1 MKNLIYKSGVWSIMI
16 QIITF
21 IIGLYVLLIQTPIS
35 LLVVKQLLWLETIAQ
50 VIEFVFYAWMVS
62 NFSKIKNITIYRYY
76 DWILSTPLMLYVYM
90 MYLAFMKNKENV
102 NGIQKNLYDLTK
114 ENSSI
119 IIVVLLLN
127 ALMLMFGYLGE
138 IKKMS
143 FNLAA
148 VLGFIPF
155 IIMFYMIYINYAQYT
170 KLGIDTF
177 WYFSGVWALYG
188 IASVMSYKVK
198 NISYNILDLFAKNFF
213 GLYLAYLL
221 FKNR

>member
-1 MKNLIYKSGVWSIMI
+1 MKNLIYKSGVWSIII

-21 IIGLYVLLIQTPIS
+21 FIGLYVLFIKTPFS
-35 LLVVKQLLWLETIAQ
+35 LSVVKQLLWLETFAQ
-50 VIEFVFYAWMVS
+50 VIEFIFYTWMVK
-62 NFSKIKNITIYRYY
+62 NFSTIKNITIYRYY

-90 MYLAFMKNKENV
+90 MYLAFKKNTEGINE
-102 NGIQKNLYDLTK
+102 IQKNLSDLTK
-114 ENSSI
+114 DNLNI

-127 ALMLMFGYLGE
+127 ALMLMFGYLAE

-148 VLGFIPF
+148 ILGFIPF
-155 IIMFYMIYINYAQYT
+155 FIMFYLIYVNYAQYT
-170 KLGIDTF
+170 TLGVHTF

-221 FKNR
+221 FNTS

>member
-119 IIVVLLLN
+119 IIVLLLLN
-127 ALMLMFGYLGE
+127 ALMFMFGY
-138 IKKMS
+138 
-143 FNLAA
+143 
-148 VLGFIPF
+148 
-155 IIMFYMIYINYAQYT
+155 
-170 KLGIDTF
+170 
-177 WYFSGVWALYG
+177 
-188 IASVMSYKVK
+188 
-198 NISYNILDLFAKNFF
+198 
-213 GLYLAYLL
+213 
-221 FKNR
+221 

>member
-1 MKNLIYKSGVWSIMI
+1 MKNLIYKSGVWSIVI

-21 IIGLYVLLIQTPIS
+21 FIGLYALLIKTPFS
-35 LLVVKQLLWLETIAQ
+35 LTVIKQLLWLETVSQI
-50 VIEFVFYAWMVS
+50 IEFVFYVWMVK
-62 NFSKIKNITIYRYY
+62 NFSQIKNITIYRYY

-90 MYLAFMKNKENV
+90 MYLDFMKNKEKT
-102 NGIQKNLYDLTK
+102 NGIQKNLSDLTK
-114 ENSSI
+114 DNLTTI
-119 IIVVLLLN
+119 FIVLLLN
-127 ALMLMFGYLGE
+127 ALMLMFGYLAE

-148 VLGFIPF
+148 ILGFIPF
-155 IIMFYMIYINYAQYT
+155 FIMFYIIYVNYAQYT
-170 KLGIDTF
+170 RLGANTF
-177 WYFSGVWALYG
+177 WYFSGIWGLYG

-221 FKNR
+221 FNSA

>member
-1 MKNLIYKSGVWSIMI
+1 
-16 QIITF
+16 
-21 IIGLYVLLIQTPIS
+21 
-35 LLVVKQLLWLETIAQ
+35 
-50 VIEFVFYAWMVS
+50 
-62 NFSKIKNITIYRYY
+62 
-76 DWILSTPLMLYVYM
+76 
-90 MYLAFMKNKENV
+90 MKNKENV

>member
-1 MKNLIYKSGVWSIMI
+1 MKNLIYKSGVWSIVI

-21 IIGLYVLLIQTPIS
+21 LIGLYALFIKTPFS
-35 LLVVKQLLWLETIAQ
+35 LAVVKQLLWLETAAQ
-50 VIEFVFYAWMVS
+50 VIEFVFYVWMVK
-62 NFSKIKNITIYRYY
+62 NFSDIKNITIYRYY
-76 DWILSTPLMLYVYM
+76 DWVLSTPLMLYVYM
-90 MYLAFMKNKENV
+90 MYLEFMKNKDNV
-102 NGIQKNLYDLTK
+102 NGIQKNLADLTK
-114 ENSSI
+114 DNVSTI
-119 IIVVLLLN
+119 FVVLLLN
-127 ALMLMFGYLGE
+127 ALMLMFGYLAE

-155 IIMFYMIYINYAQYT
+155 FIMFYIIYVNYAQYT
-170 KLGIDTF
+170 RLGINTF
-177 WYFSGVWALYG
+177 WYFSGIWALYG

-221 FKNR
+221 FNST

>member
-1 MKNLIYKSGVWSIMI
+1 MKNLIYKSGVWSIVI

-21 IIGLYVLLIQTPIS
+21 FIGLYALFIKTPFS
-35 LLVVKQLLWLETIAQ
+35 LAVVKQLLWLETAAQ
-50 VIEFVFYAWMVS
+50 VIEFVFYVWMVK
-62 NFSKIKNITIYRYY
+62 NFSEIKNITIYRYY
-76 DWILSTPLMLYVYM
+76 DWVLSTPLMLYVYM
-90 MYLAFMKNKENV
+90 MYLEFMKNKDNV
-102 NGIQKNLYDLTK
+102 NGIQKNLADLTK
-114 ENSSI
+114 DNVSTI
-119 IIVVLLLN
+119 FVVLLLN
-127 ALMLMFGYLGE
+127 ALMLMFGYLAE

-155 IIMFYMIYINYAQYT
+155 FIMFYIIYVNYAQYT
-170 KLGIDTF
+170 KLGVNTF
-177 WYFSGVWALYG
+177 WYFSGIWALYG

-221 FKNR
+221 FNST

>member
-1 MKNLIYKSGVWSIMI
+1 MKNLIYTSGVWSIVI

-21 IIGLYVLLIQTPIS
+21 LIGLVALFVKTPIS
-35 LLVVKQLLWLETIAQ
+35 LLVVKQLLWVETIVQ
-50 VIEFVFYAWMVS
+50 LIEFIFYIWMVK
-62 NFSKIKNITIYRYY
+62 NFSKIKNITKYRYY
-76 DWILSTPLMLYVYM
+76 DWVLSTPLMLYVYI
-90 MYLAFMKNKENV
+90 MYLEFMKNKENV
-102 NGIQKNLYDLTK
+102 NRIQKNLLDLTK
-114 ENSSI
+114 DNLTI

-127 ALMLMFGYLGE
+127 ALMLMFGYLAE

-170 KLGIDTF
+170 KLGVNTF

-188 IASVMSYKVK
+188 IASVMSYKIK

-213 GLYLAYLL
+213 GLYLAYIL
-221 FKNR
+221 FYNK

>member
-1 MKNLIYKSGVWSIMI
+1 MKNLIYKSGVWSIII

-35 LLVVKQLLWLETIAQ
+35 LLVVKQLLWLETISQ

-114 ENSSI
+114 ENCSI

-188 IASVMSYKVK
+188 VASVMSYKVK

>member
-1 MKNLIYKSGVWSIMI
+1 MKNLIYKSGVWSIII

-21 IIGLYVLLIQTPIS
+21 FIGLYVLFIQTSFS
-35 LLVVKQLLWLETIAQ
+35 LNVVKQLLWLETLAQ
-50 VIEFVFYAWMVS
+50 VIEFVFYVWMVR
-62 NFSKIKNITIYRYY
+62 NFSKIKNITIYRYF

-90 MYLAFMKNKENV
+90 MYLEFMKNKEIV
-102 NGIQKNLYDLTK
+102 NGIQKNLLDLTID
-114 ENSSI
+114 NVNI

-127 ALMLMFGYLGE
+127 ALMLMFGYLAE

-155 IIMFYMIYINYAQYT
+155 FIMFYMIYINYAQYT
-170 KLGIDTF
+170 KLGIKTF

-188 IASVMSYKVK
+188 IASVMSYKIK
-198 NISYNILDLFAKNFF
+198 NIAYNILDLFAKNFF

-221 FKNR
+221 FNSV

>member
-1 MKNLIYKSGVWSIMI
+1 M
-16 QIITF
+16 
-21 IIGLYVLLIQTPIS
+21 
-35 LLVVKQLLWLETIAQ
+35 VK
-50 VIEFVFYAWMVS
+50 
-62 NFSKIKNITIYRYY
+62 NFSQIKNITIYRYY

-90 MYLAFMKNKENV
+90 MYLDFMKNKEKT

-114 ENSSI
+114 DNLTTI
-119 IIVVLLLN
+119 FIVLLLN
-127 ALMLMFGYLGE
+127 ALMLMFGYLAE

-148 VLGFIPF
+148 ILGFIPF
-155 IIMFYMIYINYAQYT
+155 FIMFYIIYVNYAQYT
-170 KLGIDTF
+170 RLGANTF
-177 WYFSGVWALYG
+177 WYFSGIWGLYG

-221 FKNR
+221 FNSA

>member
-177 WYFSGVWALYG
+177 WSFSGVWALYG

>member
-1 MKNLIYKSGVWSIMI
+1 MKNLIYKSGVWSIAI
-16 QIITF
+16 QIVTF
-21 IIGLYVLLIQTPIS
+21 FIGLYALFIKTPFS
-35 LLVVKQLLWLETIAQ
+35 LTVIKQLLWLETVAQ
-50 VIEFVFYAWMVS
+50 LIEFVFYVWMVK
-62 NFSKIKNITIYRYY
+62 NFSQIKNITIYRYY

-90 MYLAFMKNKENV
+90 MYLDFMKNKEKT

-114 ENSSI
+114 DNLST
-119 IIVVLLLN
+119 IVIVLLLN
-127 ALMLMFGYLGE
+127 ALMLMFGYLAE

-155 IIMFYMIYINYAQYT
+155 FIMFYIIYVNYAQYT
-170 KLGIDTF
+170 RLGINTF
-177 WYFSGVWALYG
+177 WYFSGIWALYG

-221 FKNR
+221 FNST

>member
-1 MKNLIYKSGVWSIMI
+1 MKNLIYKSGVWSIAI
-16 QIITF
+16 QIVTF
-21 IIGLYVLLIQTPIS
+21 FIGLYALFIKTPFS
-35 LLVVKQLLWLETIAQ
+35 LTVIKQLLWLETVAQ
-50 VIEFVFYAWMVS
+50 LIEFVFYVWMVK
-62 NFSKIKNITIYRYY
+62 NFSQIKNITIYRYY

-90 MYLAFMKNKENV
+90 MYLDFMKNKEKT
-102 NGIQKNLYDLTK
+102 NGIQKNLSDLTK
-114 ENSSI
+114 DNLST
-119 IIVVLLLN
+119 IVIVLLLN
-127 ALMLMFGYLGE
+127 ALMLMFGYLAE

-155 IIMFYMIYINYAQYT
+155 FIMFYIIYVNYAQYT
-170 KLGIDTF
+170 RLGINTF
-177 WYFSGVWALYG
+177 WYFSGIWALYG

-221 FKNR
+221 FNSA

>member
-1 MKNLIYKSGVWSIMI
+1 MKNLIYKSGVWSIVI
-16 QIITF
+16 QIVTF
-21 IIGLYVLLIQTPIS
+21 FIGLYALFIKTPFS
-35 LLVVKQLLWLETIAQ
+35 LSVIKQLLWLETVAQ
-50 VIEFVFYAWMVS
+50 IIEFVFYVWMVK
-62 NFSKIKNITIYRYY
+62 NFSQIKNITIYRYY

-90 MYLAFMKNKENV
+90 MYLDFMKNKEKT
-102 NGIQKNLYDLTK
+102 NGIQKNLSDLTK
-114 ENSSI
+114 DNLST
-119 IIVVLLLN
+119 IVIVLLLN
-127 ALMLMFGYLGE
+127 ALMLMFGYLAE

-155 IIMFYMIYINYAQYT
+155 FIMFYIIYVNYAQYT
-170 KLGIDTF
+170 RLGINTF
-177 WYFSGVWALYG
+177 WYFSGIWALYG

-221 FKNR
+221 FNST

>member
-1 MKNLIYKSGVWSIMI
+1 MKNLIYKSGVWSIVI

-21 IIGLYVLLIQTPIS
+21 FIGLYALFIKTPFS
-35 LLVVKQLLWLETIAQ
+35 LAVVKQLLWLETAAQ
-50 VIEFVFYAWMVS
+50 VIEFVFYVWMVK
-62 NFSKIKNITIYRYY
+62 NFSEIKNITIYRYY
-76 DWILSTPLMLYVYM
+76 DWVLSTPLMLYVYM
-90 MYLAFMKNKENV
+90 MYLEFMKNKDNL
-102 NGIQKNLYDLTK
+102 NGIQKNLADLTK
-114 ENSSI
+114 DNVSTI
-119 IIVVLLLN
+119 FVVLLLN
-127 ALMLMFGYLGE
+127 ALMLMFGYLAE

-155 IIMFYMIYINYAQYT
+155 FIMFYIIYVNYAQYT
-170 KLGIDTF
+170 KLGVNTF
-177 WYFSGVWALYG
+177 WYFSGIWALYG

-221 FKNR
+221 FNST

>member
-170 KLGIDTF
+170 KLGVNTF
-177 WYFSGVWALYG
+177 WYFSGLWALYG